1 MKKRILSMVCAGLLG
16 ASLVGCSQPAATATT
31 AAPAAETKAETAAA
45 SGDSAKTADTK
56 AFAEYFKYM
65 LNHGVHLAPSQFEA
79 MFVSAAHTQKDLE
92 ATAKVIEN
100 FK

>member
-45 SGDSAKTADTK
+45 SGDSAKTADTTDIK
-56 AFAEYFKYM
+56 APEGSQKIRS
-65 LNHGVHLAPSQFEA
+65 HLLLVLRQEEA
-79 MFVSAAHTQKDLE
+79 LILQQD
-92 ATAKVIEN
+92 
-100 FK
+100 